1 MASNLSNIVSLQW
14 LVWCSRTWTT
24 LSWFGCTVMIV
35 FFKPRVEL
43 RHQQRNETMSH
54 FSAVYFV
61 CISLNQSR
69 PTIAVRHTISLHLSH
84 KMATR
89 HLGLFP
95 QDSREKIYTKQNGG
109 ILPSFLHKQSDFFS
123 GAFEN
128 LKSCDW
134 LHTHRIGICYHYT
147 KQLVCK
153 LMQLNSGQIF

>member
-1 MASNLSNIVSLQW
+1 MASNLTNIVSLQW
-14 LVWCSRTWTT
+14 LVWCSRTWAT

-69 PTIAVRHTISLHLSH
+69 PTIAIRHTISLHLSH

-95 QDSREKIYTKQNGG
+95 QDSRENLHQTKWRNLA
-109 ILPSFLHKQSDFFS
+109 ILFTQTIWFFFWRVRKPKKLWLITHASDRYMLPLYKATS
-123 GAFEN
+123 
-128 LKSCDW
+128 L
-134 LHTHRIGICYHYT
+134 
-147 KQLVCK
+147 
-153 LMQLNSGQIF
+153 